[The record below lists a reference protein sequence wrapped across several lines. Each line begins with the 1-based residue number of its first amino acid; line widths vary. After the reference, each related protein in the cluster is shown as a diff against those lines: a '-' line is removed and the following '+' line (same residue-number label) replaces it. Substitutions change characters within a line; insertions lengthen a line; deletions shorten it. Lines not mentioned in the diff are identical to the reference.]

1 MSKLPRPLR
10 SDGEITSRRILET
23 AGPLFATLGYAET
36 SSKAIAQKAGVSLP
50 SINYH
55 FGSRAGLYQAALADA
70 HAKLVSLS
78 ALQSIDA
85 SSASPVDKLARLI
98 DALVAAA
105 TKPQA
110 WGARLLAREVL
121 APSSHLD
128 VLWNK
133 EVQPKSAIVLG
144 ILSEATGIRLGDPA
158 LVRCL
163 LSVAAPCL
171 LLVVAGPGVPG
182 PMQTVRAMPKEELA
196 AHLRTFALAGLAAI
210 SEQRASERQTEDAR
224 PGSSQGDSL
233 VPLRAKRQRPEA
245 ALEPSIPVPRRRIR
259 AAPRSGG

>member
-10 SDGEITSRRILET
+10 SDGEITARRILET

-55 FGSRAGLYQAALADA
+55 FGSRAGLYQATLADA

-85 SSASPVDKLARLI
+85 SGAPAVDKLARII

-105 TKPQA
+105 TKKQA
-110 WGARLLAREVL
+110 WGARLLAREAL
-121 APSSHLD
+121 TPSSHLD
-128 VLWNK
+128 VLWSK
-133 EVQPKSAIVLG
+133 EVQPKVAIILE
-144 ILSEATGIRLGDPA
+144 ILSEATGIRQGDPA
-158 LVRCL
+158 LLRCL

-171 LLVVAGPGVPG
+171 LMIVAGQGVPG
-182 PMQTVRAMPKEELA
+182 PMQAVRAMPKAELA

-210 SEQRASERQTEDAR
+210 SAQRADERPAEGAR
-224 PGSSQGDSL
+224 TGGSQSDSL
-233 VPLRAKRQRPEA
+233 VAIRAKKRQPTAAAVEA
-245 ALEPSIPVPRRRIR
+245 STPR
-259 AAPRSGG
+259 AARRSGG